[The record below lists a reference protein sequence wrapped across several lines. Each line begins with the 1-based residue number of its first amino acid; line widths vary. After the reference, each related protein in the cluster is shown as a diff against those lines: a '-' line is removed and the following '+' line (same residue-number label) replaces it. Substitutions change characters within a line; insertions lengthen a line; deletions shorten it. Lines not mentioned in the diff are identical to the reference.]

1 MFAGILRDEAS
12 PGDVIGRTDLTE
24 FAMILPETSREE
36 AQAMGERIR
45 RKAEWTFGVS
55 SSVTAFPSESSDAK
69 GLIDVARSS
78 VQAARAGV

>member
-36 AQAMGERIR
+36 AQAMGGEN
-45 RKAEWTFGVS
+45 T
-55 SSVTAFPSESSDAK
+55 
-69 GLIDVARSS
+69 
-78 VQAARAGV
+78 